1 MKRIHF
7 QYIGLAMFSIFI
19 IGNIISRVF
28 FPNSFVNYMEKEYFP
43 ESLHGKIYDIMPI
56 KGGSL
61 ALMIH
66 AQKKDKGITVM
77 NFLQV
82 RAKIKKGMYF
92 KKLPNSNQCY
102 IINGDSIMYFNCY
115 ERSFL
120 VEKDSIKI
128 GQVKEWNS
136 AITNHWVLKK

>member
-19 IGNIISRVF
+19 IGNIISRIF
-28 FPNSFVNYMEKEYFP
+28 FPNSFVNEMTEDYFP
-43 ESLHGKIYDIMPI
+43 TEINGKIYDFMPI

-61 ALMIH
+61 YAMLH
-66 AQKKDKGITVM
+66 TQHNDDGIDIRNSSV
-77 NFLQV
+77 V
-82 RAKIKKGMYF
+82 KKIKKGMYL
-92 KKLPNSNQCY
+92 KKLPNTNQCY
-102 IINGDSIMYFNCY
+102 VIKDDSIMYFNCFD
-115 ERSFL
+115 RSFL
-120 VEKDSIKI
+120 TKEDSIKI

>member
-19 IGNIISRVF
+19 IGNIISRIF
-28 FPNSFVNYMEKEYFP
+28 FPNSFVNEMAEDYFP
-43 ESLHGKIYDIMPI
+43 TEINGKIYDFMPI